1 MNKEELKEKNFDSDT
16 FIAGWYMPLDMC
28 DKIIQYYEFNKEFWN
43 EGTIFSETPINKD
56 IKDSTDLIVG
66 ATNYDNIIGQYRKNI
81 QIVLDKYMQKYPF
94 STHVDSFNIVENFNI
109 QKYKVG
115 GGFKAWHCE
124 QSGFRNQLRH
134 LAFMTYLN
142 DVDDGGTEFY
152 HQNIKTKAEK
162 GLTLIWPTAW
172 THTHKG
178 IISHTKEK
186 YIVTG
191 WYSFIN
197 KENR

>member
-1 MNKEELKEKNFDSDT
+1 MIPFKEKNFDNNT
-16 FIAGWYMPLDMC
+16 FIAGWYMPLDLC
-28 DKIIQYYEFNKEFWN
+28 DKLIQYYEFNKEFWT
-43 EGTIFSETPINKD
+43 EGTIVSEKPLDKD
-56 IKDSTDLIVG
+56 VKDSTDLIIG
-66 ATNYDNIIGQYRKNI
+66 ANNYDNIIGEYRRNL
-81 QIVLDKYMQKYPF
+81 QIVLEKYMEKFPC
-94 STHVDSFNIVENFNI
+94 SSHVDAFNIVENFNM

-124 QSGFRNQLRH
+124 QMGWHEPPRH
-134 LAFMTYLN
+134 LVFMTYLN
-142 DVDDGGTEFY
+142 DVDDGGTEFL

-178 IISHTKEK
+178 TISLTKEK

-191 WYSFIN
+191 WYSFIK
-197 KENR
+197 KENL